1 MKQIDRDALKEWEAL
16 KQSIYNDTPIDE
28 TMSPAQIE
36 KHRLY
41 LEAHPIEW
49 MKFFFPKY
57 AKYPFAPFQKRAIH
71 RIINNPE
78 WYEVLSWSRSL
89 AKSTI
94 TMFAVLYLTLTGRKS
109 TVILAS
115 ATEKAA
121 ARLLAPYRANLESNR
136 RIIQYYG
143 EQMSVGEWAEL
154 EFRTRQG
161 VAFYGVGAG
170 NAPRGARNEAI
181 RPDVL
186 LVDDFDTDEDC
197 RNPDVLNN
205 KWDWWEHALYPTRD
219 PSGSLLVIF
228 CGNIIAE
235 DCCIVRAGA
244 MADHHDIVNI
254 RDKNGF
260 STWPEKNSEEDIDR
274 TLSKIS
280 KKAAQGEYFN
290 NPISVGEVF
299 ENIAYGKVPALSKFK
314 FLVVYGDPAPGESKG
329 KKGKSFKTVSL
340 CGKLGGR
347 LYVIKTFLAQ
357 ALNAEFIDWYVRM
370 LEFVGGKTNVYCYME
385 NNKLQDPFFQQVFKP
400 LVAKVRRE
408 QKIALFIRG
417 DEEKKTD
424 KATRIEANLE
434 PLNREGNLIL
444 NEAERDNPH
453 MKELEDQFKLF
464 TLTMRYPADGPDA
477 VEGANRIIDE
487 LIRRI
492 EPPVFRSRKDVRKR
506 NKKRL

>member
-170 NAPRGARNEAI
+170 NAPRGARNE
-181 RPDVL
+181 
-186 LVDDFDTDEDC
+186 
-197 RNPDVLNN
+197 
-205 KWDWWEHALYPTRD
+205 
-219 PSGSLLVIF
+219 G
-228 CGNIIAE
+228 
-235 DCCIVRAGA
+235 
-244 MADHHDIVNI
+244 
-254 RDKNGF
+254 
-260 STWPEKNSEEDIDR
+260 
-274 TLSKIS
+274 
-280 KKAAQGEYFN
+280 
-290 NPISVGEVF
+290 
-299 ENIAYGKVPALSKFK
+299 
-314 FLVVYGDPAPGESKG
+314 
-329 KKGKSFKTVSL
+329 
-340 CGKLGGR
+340 
-347 LYVIKTFLAQ
+347 
-357 ALNAEFIDWYVRM
+357 
-370 LEFVGGKTNVYCYME
+370 
-385 NNKLQDPFFQQVFKP
+385 
-400 LVAKVRRE
+400 
-408 QKIALFIRG
+408 
-417 DEEKKTD
+417 
-424 KATRIEANLE
+424 
-434 PLNREGNLIL
+434 
-444 NEAERDNPH
+444 
-453 MKELEDQFKLF
+453 
-464 TLTMRYPADGPDA
+464 
-477 VEGANRIIDE
+477 
-487 LIRRI
+487 
-492 EPPVFRSRKDVRKR
+492 
-506 NKKRL
+506 